1 MAPPP
6 NSDDTPGLV
15 ARDRQGDN
23 AQPLTVTEISQ
34 LLKRTVEDRFGFVRL
49 RGELSGVKRA
59 ASGHLYC
66 CLKDEGAVIDGV
78 MWKGGAQRL
87 GFVAEDGLEVIA
99 TGKLTT
105 YPGRSKYQI
114 VIDRLELAG
123 EGALL
128 ALLEKT
134 RARLAAEGLFDARR
148 KRALPFLPRVIG
160 VVTSPTGA
168 VIRDILHRLA
178 DRFPSHVLVWP
189 VLVQGQGAAEQVAA
203 AVRGFSAL
211 APGGAVP
218 RPDLVIVARGGGSI
232 EDLWAFN
239 EEVVVRA
246 IADCT
251 IPVISAVGHETDT
264 TLADHA
270 ADRRA
275 PTPTA
280 AAEMAVPVRADLAFT
295 LSDLGARQRRAVW
308 RPLELGRE
316 RLEARTRLL
325 PRPENLLQPQAQRL
339 DDLAERLRR
348 GLVTRAG
355 QGREALAGTAARLSP
370 SLLARGHAEAA
381 RRLER
386 AGLTPTLVQRPLA
399 AAAERLARAGLTPKL
414 VERPIGLASERL
426 ARTRLTPALVER
438 PLAQAQA
445 RLDAL
450 VRLAGQLH
458 PKKPLERGFALIL
471 NAENRP
477 VTSRAAA
484 AGQARLTAEFAD
496 GRLDLAPVGAVP
508 TPRAPAPRTPKPPSP
523 GQDDLFG

>member
-1 MAPPP
+1 M
-6 NSDDTPGLV
+6 SDMIAETRP
-15 ARDRQGDN
+15 GDN
-23 AQPLTVTEISQ
+23 AQPLTISEISA

-59 ASGHLYC
+59 ASGHFYC
-66 CLKDEGAVIDGV
+66 ALKDEGAVIDGV
-78 MWKGGAQRL
+78 MWKGNAARL
-87 GFVAEDGLEVIA
+87 NFRAEDGLEVIA

-114 VIDRLELAG
+114 VIDSLELAG

-134 RARLAAEGLFDARR
+134 RARLAAEGLFDATR

-189 VLVQGQGAAEQVAA
+189 VLVQGNGAAEQVAA
-203 AVRGFSAL
+203 AVRGFSGIQ
-211 APGGAVP
+211 PGGPVP
-218 RPDLVIVARGGGSI
+218 RPDVVIVARGGGSI
-232 EDLWAFN
+232 EDLWSFN

-246 IADCT
+246 IAECT

-264 TLADHA
+264 TLADFA

-295 LSDLGARQRRAVW
+295 LTDLAARQRRAVY
-308 RPLELGRE
+308 RPVELGRE
-316 RLEARTRLL
+316 RLAARARLL

-339 DDLAERLRR
+339 DELADRLRR
-348 GLVTRAG
+348 ALGDRSAR
-355 QGREALAGTAARLSP
+355 GRERLAGAAARLSP
-370 SLLARGHAEAA
+370 ALLTRTATEAR

-386 AGLTPTLVQRPLA
+386 A
-399 AAAERLARAGLTPKL
+399 RLA
-414 VERPIGLASERL
+414 
-426 ARTRLTPALVER
+426 PALVER
-438 PLAQAQA
+438 PLRQGT
-445 RLDAL
+445 D
-450 VRLAGQLH
+450 RLAALTRVMSQLH
-458 PKKPLERGFALIL
+458 PERPLERGYAIIRSAEGKALTTR
-471 NAENRP
+471 AE
-477 VTSRAAA
+477 A
-484 AGQARLTAEFAD
+484 AGEALLVLQWRD
-496 GRLDLAPVGAVP
+496 GTLDAVP
-508 TPRAPAPRTPKPPSP
+508 AGSTPPPAKPRPASAPKRATPA
-523 GQDDLFG
+523 QDDLFG

>member
-6 NSDDTPGLV
+6 NSDNDAGLV
-15 ARDRQGDN
+15 ARERQGDN
-23 AQPLTVTEISQ
+23 AQPLTISEISA

-59 ASGHLYC
+59 ASGHFYC
-66 CLKDEGAVIDGV
+66 ALKDEGAVIDGV
-78 MWKGGAQRL
+78 MWKGNAQRL
-87 GFVAEDGLEVIA
+87 NFRAEDGLEVIA

-114 VIDRLELAG
+114 VIDSMELAG

-134 RARLAAEGLFDARR
+134 RARLAAEGLFDAGR
-148 KRALPFLPRVIG
+148 KRALPFLPRTIG

-189 VLVQGQGAAEQVAA
+189 VLVQGNGAAEQVAA

-211 APGGAVP
+211 PPGGPVP
-218 RPDLVIVARGGGSI
+218 RPDVVIVARGGGSI
-232 EDLWAFN
+232 EDLWSFN

-246 IADCT
+246 IAECT

-264 TLADHA
+264 TLADYA

-295 LSDLGARQRRAVW
+295 LSDLGSRQRRAVY
-308 RPLELGRE
+308 RPVELGRE
-316 RLEARTRLL
+316 RLAARARML

-348 GLVTRAG
+348 ALGDRSAK
-355 QGREALAGTAARLSP
+355 GRERLAGTAARLSP
-370 SLLARGHAEAA
+370 SLLTRTATEAR

-386 AGLTPTLVQRPLA
+386 ARLV
-399 AAAERLARAGLTPKL
+399 
-414 VERPIGLASERL
+414 
-426 ARTRLTPALVER
+426 PALVER
-438 PLAQAQA
+438 PLRQGA
-445 RLDAL
+445 D
-450 VRLAGQLH
+450 RLAALTRVMSQLH
-458 PKKPLERGFALIL
+458 PEKPLERGYAIIRSADGKALTTR
-471 NAENRP
+471 AE
-477 VTSRAAA
+477 A
-484 AGQARLTAEFAD
+484 AGEARLTLQWRD
-496 GRLDLAPVGAVP
+496 GTIDAVP
-508 TPRAPAPRTPKPPSP
+508 AGSTLPPAPRPAPRPRPATPPR
-523 GQDDLFG
+523 QDDLFG